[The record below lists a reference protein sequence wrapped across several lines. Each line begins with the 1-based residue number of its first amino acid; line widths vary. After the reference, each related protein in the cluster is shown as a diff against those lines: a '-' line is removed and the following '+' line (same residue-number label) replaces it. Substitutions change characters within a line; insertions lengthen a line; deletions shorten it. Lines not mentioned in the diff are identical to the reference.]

1 MAISESYKANFNT
14 LQRAMQDG
22 NVAIMECVDAK
33 TGKPV
38 IAICAVGRENGEY
51 VFSPLLR
58 CSTGTHF
65 LNSYRQPKEIP

>member
-51 VFSPLLR
+51 VFSPLAKMFDGDAFSELVPP
-58 CSTGTHF
+58 SAGG
-65 LNSYRQPKEIP
+65 

>member
-33 TGKPV
+33 TGQPV

-51 VFSPLLR
+51 VFSPLAKMFDSNPFDELVPP
-58 CSTGTHF
+58 SAGG
-65 LNSYRQPKEIP
+65 